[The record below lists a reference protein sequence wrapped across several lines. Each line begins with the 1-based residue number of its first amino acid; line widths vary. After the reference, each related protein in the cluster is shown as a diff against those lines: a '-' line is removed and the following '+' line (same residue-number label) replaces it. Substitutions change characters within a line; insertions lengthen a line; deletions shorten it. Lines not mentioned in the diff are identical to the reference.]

1 MHHLS
6 IGLDIYMNKN
16 DNILFLGDF
25 NSEKSENYL
34 NHLRNVYNLQNIVKE
49 ATCFKNPDN
58 PSYIDGK
65 LRYSKLLQEKKF
77 NTKQNTKNSKRK
89 IQKFIQH
96 KKYDNFNNNLFG
108 EKLNNKLLNIDLDN
122 AE

>member
-58 PSYIDGK
+58 PSYTDGK

-77 NTKQNTKNSKRK
+77 NTKQNTKIRK
-89 IQKFIQH
+89 E
-96 KKYDNFNNNLFG
+96 KYKNLFNTKSTTISTTICL
-108 EKLNNKLLNIDLDN
+108 ERN
-122 AE
+122 

>member
-77 NTKQNTKNSKRK
+77 NTKQNTKIYST
-89 IQKFIQH
+89 QKVRQFQQQFVWRETKQQII
-96 KKYDNFNNNLFG
+96 KY
-108 EKLNNKLLNIDLDN
+108 
-122 AE
+122 

>member
-77 NTKQNTKNSKRK
+77 NTKQNTKIRK
-89 IQKFIQH
+89 E
-96 KKYDNFNNNLFG
+96 KYKNLFNTKSTTISTTICL
-108 EKLNNKLLNIDLDN
+108 ERN
-122 AE
+122 

>member
-58 PSYIDGK
+58 PSYIDRK

-77 NTKQNTKNSKRK
+77 NTKQNTKIYST
-89 IQKFIQH
+89 QKVRQFQQQFVWRETKQQII
-96 KKYDNFNNNLFG
+96 KY
-108 EKLNNKLLNIDLDN
+108 
-122 AE
+122 